1 VVSMIRA
8 AVLVDDRR
16 LEVQEFPRPETGP
29 DDGLLR
35 VEASGICG
43 TDVEQY
49 HGAARSLGQPYP
61 AVLGHEPV
69 GIVEEVGEVAA
80 RRWEVQPG
88 DRVAV
93 EPFFPCGRC
102 EACRD
107 GRYSACS
114 GRPSLYSFVATGVPP
129 SLWGGHAEYLYL
141 HPNSI
146 LHKLSPDLPA
156 DLAVLF
162 NPLGAGVAW
171 AVQVPGTGLG
181 DVVVVLGAG
190 QRGLC
195 CVVALRA
202 AGAGTIVVTDL
213 AAAEDKL
220 RLARELGA
228 DYTIAAD
235 REDAVARVRELTGG
249 RLADLVVDVSAYA
262 TRPVTDALEMV
273 RTGGT
278 IVLAGLKG
286 GREVPGFIIDK
297 VVQRQI
303 TLRGVWGVQGPA
315 YKQAIQIIQS
325 ARFPLERLRT
335 HTFALDEAEIA
346 IRTLAREAPDSEGAV
361 HVVIRPGYAD

>member
-1 VVSMIRA
+1 MIRA

-162 NPLGAGVAW
+162 NRWAPGWPGRSRCRGPGSATSSSSWVRGSGDSAAW
-171 AVQVPGTGLG
+171 SPC
-181 DVVVVLGAG
+181 G
-190 QRGLC
+190 QP
-195 CVVALRA
+195 AP
-202 AGAGTIVVTDL
+202 
-213 AAAEDKL
+213 
-220 RLARELGA
+220 AR
-228 DYTIAAD
+228 
-235 REDAVARVRELTGG
+235 
-249 RLADLVVDVSAYA
+249 S
-262 TRPVTDALEMV
+262 
-273 RTGGT
+273 
-278 IVLAGLKG
+278 
-286 GREVPGFIIDK
+286 
-297 VVQRQI
+297 
-303 TLRGVWGVQGPA
+303 
-315 YKQAIQIIQS
+315 S
-325 ARFPLERLRT
+325 
-335 HTFALDEAEIA
+335 
-346 IRTLAREAPDSEGAV
+346 
-361 HVVIRPGYAD
+361 